1 MAGYSANSVS
11 GTTVEKSIGDL
22 NSKVGELTK
31 ETEEASR
38 KVAQIE
44 AQLASKVNFY
54 LQFY

>member
-1 MAGYSANSVS
+1 MATSVS
-11 GTTVEKSIGDL
+11 GTTLEKSVGDL

-44 AQLASKVNFY
+44 AQLASKVTFFCSFINN
-54 LQFY
+54 